1 MVYQVQEIPRESR
14 TVSIIIYFPLHQLL
28 ENSTVDLII
37 YFVNIVTSVWTAH
50 QKSNKP
56 MYEVNFRKTN
66 RSSLKNKA
74 TTSRAQSAYRRTF
87 QSSMKRFE
95 LETNPKLLELPEEAH
110 PYGKGNRPSTPVGD
124 VVSNYYGHQAAK

>member
-1 MVYQVQEIPRESR
+1 MVYQVPEIPRESR
-14 TVSIIIYFPLHQLL
+14 TVSIIICCRDQPYQI
-28 ENSTVDLII
+28 NSTRDLII
-37 YFVNIVTSVWTAH
+37 CFSNLVTSVWTAH
-50 QKSNKP
+50 KKSNKP

-66 RSSLKNKA
+66 RTSLRNKA
-74 TTSRAQSAYRRTF
+74 TTSRAQTAYRRTF

-95 LETNPKLLELPEEAH
+95 LDTNPKLLELPEEAH